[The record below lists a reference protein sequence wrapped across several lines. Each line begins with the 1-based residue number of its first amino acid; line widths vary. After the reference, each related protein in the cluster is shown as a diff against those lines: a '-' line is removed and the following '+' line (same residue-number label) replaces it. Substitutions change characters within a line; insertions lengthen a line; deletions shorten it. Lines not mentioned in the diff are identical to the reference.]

1 MLSSKPTNKSNQLR
15 IKTFL
20 ATCKNSLRFKCPTR
34 NDLIKLSDTEIST
47 EPGTIYFIR
56 ERDLI
61 TNEIS
66 PFVKIG
72 LTALRR
78 KTTDRKNDLQ
88 TGNPRELF
96 VAHEIVVPCVRAVET
111 ALRYKFLAQ
120 NVNLEWHFFSEK
132 SENQIQHAVNFCE
145 ELKEQ
150 FAKQVSSIEEAKR
163 LDNTP
168 STKELIPPTEEAV
181 HWRNQFLVHHEIV
194 KLGRTAA
201 TMQRMKAKECFQNGE
216 EIPDG
221 IRITERQISEV
232 NWNQFQKIYP
242 EIVEKYIK
250 RQLSGVFKILGKI
263 TQKETTANLKISET
277 ETEVK
282 KFFELF
288 NTEKNHG
295 DPSPELR
302 QQRIKLQQLTKIST
316 VEKELARCHLKT
328 ICGTAPGITNI
339 CSWVREL
346 SRPKLDTAHLL
357 REHEY
362 LLTPFTSNKKL
373 ITTTL
378 TRSVGKVA
386 ENLKSQSF

>member
-1 MLSSKPTNKSNQLR
+1 M
-15 IKTFL
+15 
-20 ATCKNSLRFKCPTR
+20 
-34 NDLIKLSDTEIST
+34 SDTEIST

-72 LTALRR
+72 LTALHR
-78 KTTDRKNDLQ
+78 KTTNRKNDLQ

-96 VAHEIVVPCVRAVET
+96 VAHEVVVPCVRAVET

-150 FAKQVSSIEEAKR
+150 FAKQASFIEEAKR

-168 STKELIPPTEEAV
+168 STRDSIPPTEEAV

-242 EIVEKYIK
+242 EIIEKYVK
-250 RQLSGVFKILGKI
+250 RQLSGTFKILGKRPQSEI
-263 TQKETTANLKISET
+263 ATNVKISET
-277 ETEVK
+277 EAEVE

-288 NTEKNHG
+288 HTEKNHG

-302 QQRIKLQQLTKIST
+302 QQRIKLQQLTKFST

-328 ICGTAPGITNI
+328 ICGSAPGITNI
-339 CSWVREL
+339 CSWVRSL
-346 SRPKLDTAHLL
+346 SRPRLDTAHLL
-357 REHEY
+357 REYEN
-362 LLTPFTSNKKL
+362 LLTPFTSNRRM

-378 TRSVGKVA
+378 TRSVGKMA